1 MHLFDTDISVS
12 ANPQDGFQAAVS
24 DNWSINGNP
33 NGGYLLAV
41 LASAMTRCSDKSA
54 TPILTV
60 NYMSKTVPGPAE
72 IAVETMNR
80 SRQFTRLQARIIQ
93 SGTETARAFGTFA
106 VAPEECQIRRY
117 ETGPPEPAPP
127 ERCIRIPAMPKYT
140 VYDQLEVRLDPS
152 CAGWMENRLSER
164 SEHKGWL
171 RFNDRRCFDVFAV
184 ALAADAFPPAV
195 LASQG
200 MVAWVP
206 TLELSVSIRNIAETQ
221 WLKCRFTTRFI
232 NCGLLE
238 EDGEIWDESN
248 ELIAVSR
255 QIAQFRNFSA

>member
-12 ANPQDGFQAAVS
+12 ANPQDDFQAAIS

-33 NGGYLLAV
+33 NGGYLLAI
-41 LASAMTRCSDKSA
+41 LANAMVCSSDKSA

-60 NYMSKTVPGPAE
+60 NYMAKTVPGPAE

-80 SRQFTRLQARIIQ
+80 SRQFTRLQSRIIQ
-93 SGTETARAFGTFA
+93 SGNETARAFGTFA
-106 VAPEECQIRRY
+106 AAPEECGIKRY
-117 ETGPPEPAPP
+117 EASPPEPAPP
-127 ERCIRIPAMPKYT
+127 DQCIEIPAMPKYT

-206 TLELSVSIRNIAETQ
+206 TLEFSVSIRNIAETQ
-221 WLKCRFTTRFI
+221 WLKCRFSTRFI

-238 EDGEIWDESN
+238 EDGEIWDENN

-255 QIAQFRNFSA
+255 QIAQFRSFSP

>member
-1 MHLFDTDISVS
+1 MHLFDTDISVA

-33 NGGYLLAV
+33 NGGYLLAI
-41 LASAMTRCSDKSA
+41 LASAMTGSSDKAA

-80 SRQFTRLQARIIQ
+80 SRQFTRLQARLIQ

-106 VAPEECQIRRY
+106 VTPDECEIRRY

-127 ERCIRIPAMPKYT
+127 ERCIRIPAMPGYT
-140 VYDQLEVRLDPS
+140 VYEHMEVRLDPC

-164 SEHKGWL
+164 SEQKGWL
-171 RFNDRRCFDVFAV
+171 RFKDKRPFDIFAA

-206 TLELSVSIRNIAETQ
+206 TLELSVSIRNTAETQ
-221 WLKCRFTTRFI
+221 WLKCRFSTRFI

-238 EDGEIWDESN
+238 EDGEIWDENN
-248 ELIAVSR
+248 ELIAISR
-255 QIAQFRNFSA
+255 QIAQFRNLSP